1 MAEIKPEIDPDTEAR
16 RIVSKYLSETGWP
29 NEMKKMALAQALSA
43 ADRDIKFK
51 QIEEMELAADENF
64 GAEVDRLRAERSK
77 ISRAVLSK
85 ILKLLGRR
93 SDLTFFA
100 KRMVNRLKEELQ

>member
-1 MAEIKPEIDPDTEAR
+1 MADDTPEIDPETEAR
-16 RIVSKYLSETGWP
+16 KIVNKYLSEIGWP
-29 NEMKKMALAQALSA
+29 NEMKKMATGQALSA
-43 ADRDIKFK
+43 ADWDIKFR
-51 QIEEMELAADENF
+51 QTEEMELAADENL

-85 ILKLLGRR
+85 ILELLGKR

-100 KRMVNRLKEELQ
+100 KRMVNRIKEELK